1 MQQIDPVRALQTAR
15 SAGSTPSPQ
24 PATSMTSRRTLA
36 RVWATGIGA
45 WGHRWTSA
53 LGDLPVNDDGSIT
66 ASAALWA
73 RHLAGLEER
82 DVLAAIDHFAGR
94 SDWPPA
100 LAEIRKRAF
109 GIPSL
114 EEVKADIGRR
124 ATGFGRMVW
133 NNLDAWAFTRADQRE
148 AERMLRNAYDYA
160 VERRMC
166 GDEFPPE
173 PAGELEHQRQEPP
186 PAPTPE
192 EREATLARVR
202 AELGAEA

>member
-1 MQQIDPVRALQTAR
+1 MQLIDPEKALQTAP
-15 SAGSTPSPQ
+15 SASSTHSPP

-36 RVWATGIGA
+36 RLWAVGIGA

-53 LGDLPVNDDGSIT
+53 LGELPVNDDGTIT
-66 ASAALWA
+66 ASAALWS
-73 RHLAGLEER
+73 RHLAGISEH
-82 DVLAAIDHFAGR
+82 DVLDALDHFAGR

-124 ATGFGRMVW
+124 ATGFARLVW
-133 NNLDAWAFTRADQRE
+133 NNLDAWAFTRADQRD
-148 AERMLRNAYDYA
+148 AERMLRNAYDFA
-160 VERRMC
+160 VERRMA
-166 GDEFPPE
+166 GEPLPLP
-173 PAGELEHQRQEPP
+173 PAGELEHQQPKPP
-186 PAPTPE
+186 RAPTPE

-202 AELGAEA
+202 AEIGAES